1 MKLKS
6 RLVVS
11 FLLAAIIPFSIGMG
25 YVTINMVNSA
35 LKSGQAEAVQY
46 AYEISSRLTTYF
58 NKWMNVSETLSKFPI
73 IKEKDWRLVSPIL
86 EEIRESHSDISSFV
100 LANRDGTYWYSGVPG
115 NPAQNFLVSEDDG
128 NPFSKLKTVIGLPY
142 YEELIE
148 KNTTN
153 DYKQA
158 VTKLYY
164 APEDGAKMFGIC
176 SSIIGENRR
185 VSGIVGATIT
195 TEILAKQYGDLLYD
209 FEKKFGRDAT
219 FTVTSDETQLVSD
232 YAWNKKIGDFYDPVG
247 DTEGL
252 VYTSS
257 LNADLLDAMKKMKE
271 TDVNE
276 ITFQKNGVKTFL
288 SYANV
293 SGTPFTVY
301 LSVPEANLFAN
312 STQTLK
318 FIIVIGLLMAVI
330 IVIATIIIGNSI
342 STPIAKT
349 AGALREISTG
359 SGDLT
364 MRMQDSGND
373 EIGDMGR
380 YFNKF
385 IESQSTMISSIKNES
400 VQLDDVSKD
409 LAENVNGIRN
419 DIVNISESVSV
430 LSNKATEQNASTKE
444 TADTIKQISHSIEA
458 LTNQVNEQ
466 SNVVMDSS
474 NAVEQMVKNI
484 ESISENLGKAAR
496 RFDTLK
502 AASVDG
508 KNNIKAVQELVTT
521 VSEQSTNLLDT
532 NKLINAIANQTN
544 LLAMNAAIEAA
555 HAGEAGRGF
564 SVVAEEIR
572 KLAEDSAKQSKTIAD
587 ELKSIV
593 AIIGTIV
600 EATAKADTS
609 FDKVVTQVGDAGNIV
624 TQINSSLHEQTT
636 GNQNVLGSLENIQNI
651 TEEVRDASV
660 EMGMGA
666 ETVLSAISKLMDVS
680 KEVELNA
687 QNISNAI
694 KTIDT
699 SAEQINKNSMKNSD
713 TVKTLN
719 SLTKKFKL
727 S

>member
-25 YVTINMVNSA
+25 YVTINMINSA

-46 AYEISSRLTTYF
+46 AYEISTRITTYF

-73 IKEKDWRLVSPIL
+73 VKEKDWTLVSPIL
-86 EEIRESHSDISSFV
+86 EEIRGSHSDISSFV
-100 LANRDGTYWYSGVPG
+100 LANRDGTYWYSGIYG

-153 DYKQA
+153 DYKQV

-176 SSIIGENRR
+176 SSILGENRR

-195 TEILAKQYGDLLYD
+195 TEILAKQYRDLLYD
-209 FEKKFGRDAT
+209 FEEKFGRDAT
-219 FTVTSDETQLVSD
+219 FTVTADETQLVSD
-232 YAWNKKIGDFYDPVG
+232 YAWNKNTGDFYDPVG
-247 DTEGL
+247 DAEGL

-257 LNADLLDAMKKMKE
+257 LNADLLDAMQKMKE
-271 TDVNE
+271 TDSHE

-288 SYANV
+288 SYSDV
-293 SGTPFTVY
+293 PGTPFTVY
-301 LSVPEANLFAN
+301 LSVPEANLFAG

-318 FIIVIGLLMAVI
+318 FIVIIGLLMGII

-342 STPIAKT
+342 SRPISQT

-364 MRMQDSGND
+364 MRMQDSAKD

-474 NAVEQMVKNI
+474 SAVEQMVKNI

-532 NKLINAIANQTN
+532 NKVINAIANQTN

-593 AIIGTIV
+593 AIIDTIV

-609 FDKVVTQVGDAGNIV
+609 FDNVVNQVGDAGNIV
-624 TQINSSLHEQTT
+624 TQINSSLHEQTI
-636 GNQNVLGSLENIQNI
+636 GNQTVLSSLENIQNI

-660 EMGMGA
+660 EMGLDA
-666 ETVLSAISKLMDVS
+666 ETVLNAISKLMDVS

-713 TVKTLN
+713 TVNTLN